1 MRAPAAA
8 MLRAGATRM
17 SIWNKLVAG
26 FRAMF
31 SAAMRRPPER
41 GVAFAVAV
49 IALSAKMAKADGR
62 VSHDEVRVFRES
74 FHVAHAE
81 LAEVARVFDL
91 ARRSTAGFETYAR
104 RLGRMFADAPIM
116 LEEVLDILFLIAE
129 QDGGIRPSE
138 EAFLEATARA
148 MGLSPDAYR
157 RLRAGRGDGGG
168 GPREIL
174 GVGPDAGPAE
184 IRDAWRRLVRELH
197 PDRLEAAGM
206 PREFVAIARDRL
218 VAVNDAYARL
228 RRAPGASGP
237 DAY

>member
-1 MRAPAAA
+1 
-8 MLRAGATRM
+8 M
-17 SIWNKLVAG
+17 SIWHKLVAG

-31 SAAMRRPPER
+31 STTVRRPPER
-41 GVAFAVAV
+41 DVAFAVAV

-74 FHVAHAE
+74 FHVAHAG

-104 RLGRMFADAPIM
+104 RLGRMFADTPII

-129 QDGGIRPSE
+129 QDGGIRPVE
-138 EAFLEATARA
+138 EEFLEATARA
-148 MGLSPDAYR
+148 MGLSPAAYR
-157 RLRAGRGDGGG
+157 RLRAARGDGEG

-174 GVGPDAGPAE
+174 GVGPQAGPGE

-206 PREFVAIARDRL
+206 PRAFVAVARERL
-218 VAVNDAYARL
+218 LAVNEAYARL
-228 RRAPGASGP
+228 RRAQREPGADG
-237 DAY
+237 Y